1 MFFRHTKCFLDIK
14 IDTPSVFLT
23 HQVFLDIKIDSP
35 SVFLTHQVFFRHKNW
50 HPKCFLTHQVFFK
63 VQFPL
68 VSSLLELQS
77 KSWVLEL
84 KLEPS
89 ALRELSQSCS
99 SVSAFRKGLPMWA
112 SNFLRPALII
122 YCDVWM
128 THFQPCLWEDVC
140 IVHNRCLKFSMPI
153 ILTAFRLSNILLH
166 IGIWARDDFKSLKCS
181 MLLNFNEGIILD
193 VWNNPHQQVLDQWQ
207 FLMV

>member
-1 MFFRHTKCFLDIK
+1 MFFRHPKCFLDIK

-89 ALRELSQSCS
+89 ALQELSQSCS
-99 SVSAFRKGLPMWA
+99 SDSAFRKGL
-112 SNFLRPALII
+112 
-122 YCDVWM
+122 
-128 THFQPCLWEDVC
+128 
-140 IVHNRCLKFSMPI
+140 IVPNERYWYNLSTDPTLNCVGQLCCLKATSLQSWTFSQSNQKNFKI
-153 ILTAFRLSNILLH
+153 HLSH
-166 IGIWARDDFKSLKCS
+166 KCWKLVFGTLFS
-181 MLLNFNEGIILD
+181 KCCHSKTD
-193 VWNNPHQQVLDQWQ
+193 
-207 FLMV
+207 

>member
-14 IDTPSVFLT
+14 IDT
-23 HQVFLDIKIDSP
+23 P

-89 ALRELSQSCS
+89 ALQELSQSCS
-99 SVSAFRKGLPMWA
+99 SDSAFRKGLIRSVCSQFYDWPSCDAALPHHGNSVDAIIALLIPRMA
-112 SNFLRPALII
+112 ACHLKNLSATNIPLSPCVIFDHTKPAYFMLKGWVPAVLSGANGIVII
-122 YCDVWM
+122 PGY
-128 THFQPCLWEDVC
+128 
-140 IVHNRCLKFSMPI
+140 
-153 ILTAFRLSNILLH
+153 
-166 IGIWARDDFKSLKCS
+166 
-181 MLLNFNEGIILD
+181 
-193 VWNNPHQQVLDQWQ
+193 
-207 FLMV
+207 